1 LHTPVLGEGQGC
13 SALLQPKPTT
23 ETHMN
28 KPSHIAYVV
37 TETGTGRDKKAFWR
51 EVGSVW
57 PHKNGGGFDLLIHDQ
72 LAVSGRI
79 IITERKDRAA
89 AEQAD

>member
-1 LHTPVLGEGQGC
+1 
-13 SALLQPKPTT
+13 
-23 ETHMN
+23 MN

-37 TETGTGRDKKAFWR
+37 TETSEGRQKKAYWR

-57 PHKNGGGFDLLIHDQ
+57 PHKNGSGFDLVIHDQ

-79 IITERKDRAA
+79 VITERKD
-89 AEQAD
+89 